1 MHDSTGFS
9 CEEPRWQRLHEENQA
24 SINEMAINLIEKRK
38 GTAYCKAIVK
48 LFRNSA
54 AHRAQVA
61 PEYRERLQ
69 EVLSKGEF

>member
-1 MHDSTGFS
+1 MHDSINS
-9 CEEPRWQRLHEENQA
+9 PQEKPRWQQLHEENQE

-38 GTAYCKAIVK
+38 GLAYCKAIAK

-69 EVLSKGEF
+69 EVLSGGEF

>member
-1 MHDSTGFS
+1 MHDSTGS
-9 CEEPRWQRLHEENQA
+9 SQEKLRWQQLHEENQA

-38 GTAYCKAIVK
+38 GTAYCKAIAK

-54 AHRAQVA
+54 AHQAQVA

-69 EVLSKGEF
+69 EVISKEEF